1 MNTLS
6 KEKELIEL
14 MVRKIDEATDQNVKV
29 ICTDD
34 YTEER
39 SDYMVAIGI
48 TNTVQCHADNPFL
61 PDYEYTLN
69 ILIDCFIA
77 EDKEGF
83 FFEKTKS
90 EVLDFLEPY
99 IMDRTK
105 LEELFEE
112 IPVVGFIL
120 NGITNTTSE
129 QSNKC
134 IISFRVIASY

>member
-6 KEKELIEL
+6 KEKDLIEL
-14 MVRKIDEATDQNVKV
+14 MVQKIDEATDQNVKV

-39 SDYMVAIGI
+39 SDYMIAIGI
-48 TNTVQCHADNPFL
+48 TNTVQCHPQNPFL

-77 EDKEGF
+77 NDKEGF

-99 IMDRTK
+99 IMDRSK
-105 LEELFEE
+105 LGELFEE

-120 NGITNTTSE
+120 NGISNTTSE

-134 IISFRVIASY
+134 IVSFRVIASY

>member
-14 MVRKIDEATDQNVKV
+14 MVQKINDATDQNVKV

-34 YTEER
+34 YTEQRE
-39 SDYMVAIGI
+39 DFMVAIGI
-48 TNTVQCHADNPFL
+48 TNTQQVDHGNPFL

-69 ILIDCFIA
+69 ILIDCYIA
-77 EDKEGF
+77 NDKEGY

-99 IMDRTK
+99 LMDRTR
-105 LEELFEE
+105 LEQLFET
-112 IPVVGFIL
+112 IPVVGFFL

-129 QSNKC
+129 QSNKS